1 MDALDALKTNLLD
14 LHHEVAEHGI
24 RLILGGGYGLY
35 LKQQHL
41 QTQGIETILDVEMW
55 PVPRATNDLDVFLTA
70 EVVTDS
76 STMKVIRSALDRLNY
91 LEIDSAKF
99 YQFVKPITTGQQV
112 KLDLLAGPLGQYEE
126 RVKKD
131 ARRVRP
137 RRSVNLHARRVD
149 EALDIERECTE
160 IRLTGPLSSGE
171 DHAATVYVPQPFTY
185 LLMKLYAFRD
195 RKDDE
200 DKDMGRHHALDILRI
215 VAMMTRQ
222 EYEETRRLFGI
233 HAEREPVEQA
243 QQIVRECFADENA
256 IGMIRLREHQLFRR
270 DIDIAAFVRDLHAL
284 LEEQGGLKRPTQTT

>member
-1 MDALDALKTNLLD
+1 MNVLDALKTNLLD

-41 QTQGIETILDVEMW
+41 QSQSIETVLDVEMW

-76 STMKVIRSALDRLNY
+76 STMKVIRSALDRLSY
-91 LEIDSAKF
+91 LEIESAKF
-99 YQFVKPITTGQQV
+99 YQFVKPISTTQRV
-112 KLDLLAGPLGQYEE
+112 KLDLLAGPLGQHEG
-126 RVKKD
+126 RVKRD

-149 EALDIERECTE
+149 EALDIESECTE
-160 IRLTGPLSSGE
+160 IELTGRLSSGE
-171 DHAATVYVPQPFTY
+171 THAARVHEPQPFTY
-185 LLMKLYAFRD
+185 LLMKLCAFRD

-222 EYEETRRLFGI
+222 EYEATHRLFGM
-233 HAEREPVEQA
+233 HAEQEPVRQA
-243 QQIVRECFADENA
+243 RQVVRECFADENA
-256 IGMIRLREHQLFRR
+256 IGMIRIREHQLFRR
-270 DIDIAAFVRDLHAL
+270 DIDIAAFLRDLHAL
-284 LEEQGGLKRPTQTT
+284 VEG